1 MDLIEEYNNLER
13 PEQHISN
20 TEIYK
25 LQDFYSDK
33 RYVAPEQIYRTF
45 PIKELPPVKNKSLLE
60 LFKITVTCIPYCIVK
75 VEHN

>member
-25 LQDFYSDK
+25 LQEFYSDK
-33 RYVAPEQIYRTF
+33 RYVAPEQIYRKF
-45 PIKELPPVKNKSLLE
+45 PVNESPPLKNKSLLE
-60 LFKITVTCIPYCIVK
+60 LFKLTVTCIPYCIVK
-75 VEHN
+75 VEYN